1 MATPVEQ
8 TTKAEEDVT
17 SPTQRD
23 LGPTRDVS
31 QSDSAVSKT
40 VEACEI
46 IADRGKCVTTACDDI
61 IIPQPDSVRLGDL
74 HAAVETEE
82 PGPEINISR
91 RNTVPDL
98 VTSTLVGDK
107 APDCAAKGAEGAE
120 EVRSVIPEPDSGS
133 GLTDRMP
140 KRDPAITS
148 PRDSICQGQIKPTG
162 DRGIK
167 IDGAV
172 VEDGVLP
179 AAVKL
184 SAVVTRQSVFPE
196 FVVSL
201 IKTVAQMERLL
212 PEISKITKSFKTPPA
227 HGDALFALLA
237 TISALITKAC
247 TKSKVLSDA
256 LDDKRRDAG
265 VVPDSIEEIL
275 SPYIERASSPVRIP
289 TRDMETSTKVSVVTR
304 GSSTEAAL
312 PRVDIGVQS
321 KRVVVFNRET
331 SMEIVAHLEKETST
345 PVVHLLNKNTAT
357 DNQVTVDASTTMA
370 ADVTAAYVDAAAR
383 PVPRFSRGTSTPLRP
398 APVDRASSPVRFA
411 CADKAVM
418 ARKGEALEPVDTFP
432 GMGKTKGRRP
442 FIVSS
447 KSLKAKLEC
456 ISEGT
461 IEEETEDSV
470 LEVDDNAVS
479 GFRVKVV
486 HRSVT
491 AVKDGQ
497 RSFANRG
504 KVEFPISPRPRKSSR
519 NFFNFNNLDLPVKGQ
534 RASVSEEEEED
545 AFDP

>member
-1 MATPVEQ
+1 MEN
-8 TTKAEEDVT
+8 
-17 SPTQRD
+17 S
-23 LGPTRDVS
+23 
-31 QSDSAVSKT
+31 
-40 VEACEI
+40 
-46 IADRGKCVTTACDDI
+46 
-61 IIPQPDSVRLGDL
+61 
-74 HAAVETEE
+74 
-82 PGPEINISR
+82 
-91 RNTVPDL
+91 
-98 VTSTLVGDK
+98 
-107 APDCAAKGAEGAE
+107 
-120 EVRSVIPEPDSGS
+120 
-133 GLTDRMP
+133 
-140 KRDPAITS
+140 
-148 PRDSICQGQIKPTG
+148 
-162 DRGIK
+162 
-167 IDGAV
+167 
-172 VEDGVLP
+172 VLP
-179 AAVKL
+179 DAVKL
-184 SAVVTRQSVFPE
+184 SAVVVRQSVFPE
-196 FVVSL
+196 FVASL
-201 IKTVAQMERLL
+201 IKTLAQMERLL

-247 TKSKVLSDA
+247 TKSRVLSDA
-256 LDDKRRDAG
+256 LDDKTRDTR
-265 VVPDSIEEIL
+265 VPDSIEEIL
-275 SPYIERASSPVRIP
+275 SPYIERASSLVRIP

-304 GSSTEAAL
+304 GSSTEAL
-312 PRVDIGVQS
+312 PRVEIGVQS
-321 KRVVVFNRET
+321 KRVVSVDRDT

-345 PVVHLLNKNTAT
+345 PAVHLLNKNTAT
-357 DNQVTVDASTTMA
+357 DNQVTVDAGTTMT
-370 ADVTAAYVDAAAR
+370 ADVTVAYMDAAAR

-447 KSLKAKLEC
+447 KSLNAKLEC

-470 LEVDDNAVS
+470 LEVDAGSVS

-504 KVEFPISPRPRKSSR
+504 KVEFPISPRPRKPSR

-534 RASVSEEEEED
+534 RASVSEEGEED